1 MIQFFPYKLFGIQAR
16 NSAPVTRCAVVL
28 LDINA
33 DTIRHN
39 KVMNILWWDDWD
51 SIIIVENT
59 INRIAFLYFVI
70 YINYFWT
77 RFFFTISLKPKR
89 SINAK

>member
-1 MIQFFPYKLFGIQAR
+1 
-16 NSAPVTRCAVVL
+16 
-28 LDINA
+28 
-33 DTIRHN
+33 
-39 KVMNILWWDDWD
+39 MNILWWDDWD